1 MAIKRITHHQLL
13 ISTPFLLPPRY
24 PFNTLLSLSLI
35 SNPSPT
41 HPPQTPTCP
50 QAHPKKLSR
59 PSLEGPMWREESG
72 IKGWGG
78 EVMTGSRAM
87 VVRRLS
93 EWFCHSAGILDDG
106 AKMKKVRLSEGA
118 ALM

>member
-1 MAIKRITHHQLL
+1 
-13 ISTPFLLPPRY
+13 
-24 PFNTLLSLSLI
+24 
-35 SNPSPT
+35 
-41 HPPQTPTCP
+41 
-50 QAHPKKLSR
+50 
-59 PSLEGPMWREESG
+59 MWREESG
-72 IKGWGG
+72 IKGWGD